1 MFHFR
6 KLMSKGVRAFV
17 TYKEGA
23 CIELLVGAADS
34 QPGAAASSGKG
45 VLSLLPD
52 QRNSS
57 LQLRSGVTKSCVD
70 FYFLADDGG
79 SFKVD
84 FSVNLKRSSR

>member
-34 QPGAAASSGKG
+34 QPRAAASSGKG
-45 VLSLLPD
+45 VFELVAGPKKQLAAAAEDFAESAVAMRLSGRD
-52 QRNSS
+52 RCHRRKKSN
-57 LQLRSGVTKSCVD
+57 LR
-70 FYFLADDGG
+70 
-79 SFKVD
+79 
-84 FSVNLKRSSR
+84 